1 MNTDL
6 LNSLDDIYLF
16 DLIEKQRLKT
26 ALEFQAINDLLW
38 LENSLS
44 ANPQIVSP
52 PKTGAWEEVEVA
64 FSLATNM
71 LHTENH
77 SRSQDELE
85 NYRNDFSD
93 RDFDRGLDFTTTIV
107 PSTNS
112 VTEFNSLTASISD
125 TVGDAEGAFPFS
137 DITALQVDET
147 ATTLTF
153 QLNFADLSQGA
164 YVDILLDLD
173 GNRQTHNI
181 GTVTEAIISVQSA
194 ILGITEAFY
203 VGPELSE
210 NLVSWIEG
218 NSLFVELPKSLL
230 PANTDNLEIAA
241 IASSDLLCS
250 GWDRSPNQGYWRLS
264 DGQIHIDNEGLNL
277 PTISW
282 LNDTVGDANEPVDL
296 QGIEIEAIGEH
307 LVFRHYFNHS
317 ITSEDISDAIA
328 GSISLDLD
336 GNILTGFANVF
347 EKFPTFGIDARIDYY
362 QYPWALGGDFE
373 ATLIYEPNPGTD
385 LVEVNI
391 GNHWTDS
398 CYRIGDNWLEVSI
411 HLSLLP
417 PITEQA
423 VVLSDA
429 LAPLGDMDW
438 APNQGGIRLTDG
450 SIEPFLT
457 WGTPEYSISDPT
469 GDSYAFGYDN
479 DDITEVKASRYLD
492 GILMQVDYTDLR
504 LEGLGMTVIDFDLDR
519 DSDTDISLAFDGYTA
534 ILING
539 SSGEIIQS
547 ANSLVTVDFGNNS
560 AYVNIPDLILGSSE
574 NIDVVVRTIDPDY
587 GLLYDRTDNLTIQR
601 TANATNPYLGNDWQT
616 ESIQLEI

>member
-6 LNSLDDIYLF
+6 LNSLADLYLF
-16 DLIEKQRLKT
+16 DRIEKQRLQT
-26 ALEFQAINDLLW
+26 ALESQIIVDLLW
-38 LENSLS
+38 LETITNTTEE
-44 ANPQIVSP
+44 IESP
-52 PKTGAWEEVEVA
+52 LTTKSWEEVDVPL
-64 FSLATNM
+64 SSPTNI
-71 LHTENH
+71 LHTEN
-77 SRSQDELE
+77 SFPTPNNLE
-85 NYRNDFSD
+85 NYHNNLGD
-93 RDFDRGLDFTTTIV
+93 RDFDLGLDLTTTV
-107 PSTNS
+107 ARSTNS
-112 VTEFNSLTASISD
+112 VAEFSSLTASISD
-125 TVGDAEGAFPFS
+125 TVGDADGGFSFS

-147 ATTLTF
+147 DTTLTF

-203 VGPELSE
+203 VAPELSE
-210 NLVSWIEG
+210 NLDSWSYE

-230 PANTDNLEIAA
+230 PGNTDNLEIAA

-277 PTISW
+277 STISW
-282 LNDTVGDANEPVDL
+282 LNDAVGDANEPVDL
-296 QGIEIEAIGEH
+296 QGIEIEAMGEN
-307 LVFRHYFNHS
+307 LLFRHYFNHS
-317 ITSEDISDAIA
+317 IESEEISDAIA

-362 QYPWALGGDFE
+362 QYPWALGGGFE
-373 ATLIYEPNPGTD
+373 ATLIYEPNPDSD

-398 CYRIGDNWLEVSI
+398 CYRIEDNRLEISI
-411 HLSLLP
+411 PLSLLP
-417 PITEQA
+417 PITDRA

-438 APNQGGIRLTDG
+438 APDRGGIKLTDG
-450 SIEPFLT
+450 SIEPFLS
-457 WGTPEYSISDPT
+457 WGTPEYGVSDPT

-479 DDITEVKASRYLD
+479 DDITEVKASRYLE

-504 LEGLGMTVIDFDLDR
+504 LEGLGMTVIDFDLNR
-519 DSDTDISLAFDGYTA
+519 DSNTDISLAFDGYTA
-534 ILING
+534 ILIDG
-539 SSGEIIQS
+539 SNGEIIQS
-547 ANSLVTVDFGNNS
+547 ANSLVTMDFGNNS

-574 NIDVVVRTIDPDY
+574 NMDVVVRTIDPDY
-587 GLLYDRTDNLTIQR
+587 GLLYDRTDTLTIQG
-601 TANATNPYLGNDWQT
+601 TANATNPYLVNYGQT
-616 ESIQLEI
+616 ESIQSEI

>member
-1 MNTDL
+1 MNTNL

-16 DLIEKQRLKT
+16 DLIEQQRLQT
-26 ALEFQAINDLLW
+26 ALESQIINDSLW
-38 LENSLS
+38 LETSTNTSQ
-44 ANPQIVSP
+44 QIVSP
-52 PKTGAWEEVEVA
+52 PRTEDWEEVDVPI
-64 FSLATNM
+64 
-71 LHTENH
+71 
-77 SRSQDELE
+77 QDDPD
-85 NYRNDFSD
+85 NYSKYIGD
-93 RDFDRGLDFTTTIV
+93 RDFERGLDFTTTI
-107 PSTNS
+107 SGATNS
-112 VTEFNSLTASISD
+112 VSKFSSLTASIADS
-125 TVGDAEGAFPFS
+125 VGDAEGGFPFS

-147 ATTLTF
+147 AKTLTL
-153 QLNFADLSQGA
+153 QLDFADLSQGV

-194 ILGITEAFY
+194 ILGITEALY
-203 VGPELSE
+203 VAPELSE

-277 PTISW
+277 STISW
-282 LNDTVGDANEPVDL
+282 LNDGVGDANEPVDL
-296 QGIEIEAIGEH
+296 QGIEIEAMGEH
-307 LVFRHYFNHS
+307 LLFRHYFNHS
-317 ITSEDISDAIA
+317 IESKDISDAIA

-336 GNILTGFANVF
+336 GNILTGFANVL

-362 QYPWALGGDFE
+362 QYPWALGGGFE
-373 ATLIYEPNPGTD
+373 ATLIYEPNPESD
-385 LVEVNI
+385 AVAVSI

-398 CYRIGDNWLEVSI
+398 CYRIDDNCLEISI
-411 HLSLLP
+411 PLSLLP
-417 PITEQA
+417 SITEQA

-438 APNQGGIRLTDG
+438 APNQGGIKLTNG

-457 WGTPEYSISDPT
+457 WETPEYSISDPT

-479 DDITEVKASRYLD
+479 DDITEVKASPYLE

-534 ILING
+534 ILIDG

-547 ANSLVTVDFGNNS
+547 ANPLVTVDFGNNS
-560 AYVNIPDLILGSSE
+560 AYVNIPDLVLGSSE
-574 NIDVVVRTIDPDY
+574 NIDVVVRTIDPDF
-587 GLLYDRTDNLTIQR
+587 GLLYDRTDTLTIQG
-601 TANATNPYLGNDWQT
+601 TAKATIPYLGNDGQI
-616 ESIQLEI
+616 ESISREI